1 MQCVQLVYR
10 RADVGTFINTMILP
24 QLVRKQLQEKHTAV
38 LSSGIGNT
46 LIYEVS
52 PGELPVTCFICDG
65 SGHIKNDV
73 PLKDALIETIKDL
86 EDIRINTTNP

>member
-1 MQCVQLVYR
+1 M
-10 RADVGTFINTMILP
+10 GTFINTMILP

-73 PLKDALIETIKDL
+73 PLKDALIETIKGL
-86 EDIRINTTNP
+86 RRHKNQYHQPLSIGA